1 MQVTLAGAVII
12 MVGFAQV
19 DAGPPRSFVVVLDS
33 EDSVTGSLVRFATE
47 VGVEAAAVTAFGGFG
62 TTTLGFFDLAAKEY
76 VRNPVDEQTEVLSL
90 IGDIGRDNGGELA
103 LHAHVVLGLR
113 DGTTRGGHLL
123 AATVRP
129 TLEVM
134 VTESLTPLRR
144 RYREDLGLTELELEG
159 DLDDG

>member
-1 MQVTLAGAVII
+1 

-19 DAGPPRSFVVVLDS
+19 DAGPPRSFVVVLDG
-33 EDSVTGSLVRFATE
+33 EDSVTASLVRFA
-47 VGVEAAAVTAFGGFG
+47 VKNGVEAASVTAFGGFG
-62 TTTLGFFDLAAKEY
+62 AATLGFFDLADKDY
-76 VRNPVDEQTEVLSL
+76 VRNQVDEQTEVLSL
-90 IGDIGRDNGGELA
+90 IGDIGRDSDGQLA

-134 VTESLTPLRR
+134 VAESLTPLRR
-144 RYREDLGLTELELEG
+144 RYREDLGLTELELTD
-159 DLDDG
+159 DLDDD